1 MMGDEVVGERLH
13 GGEDDGVAE
22 DASLHVVLAPP
33 VADQTVLTDLGLVTN
48 GTVELILMLNC
59 LMILSCLCNKW

>member
-22 DASLHVVLAPP
+22 DTGLHVVLAPP
-33 VADQTVLTDLGLVTN
+33 VVDQTVLTDLGLVAN
-48 GTVELILMLNC
+48 
-59 LMILSCLCNKW
+59 

>member
-1 MMGDEVVGERLH
+1 MMGDQMVGEGLH

-22 DASLHVVLAPP
+22 ETGLHVVFDPP
-33 VADQTVLTDLGLVTN
+33 VGDQTVLTDLGLVTN